1 MAGFIFEDF
10 KRALKKREEEN
21 FLKLKEEIRKL
32 QFNIEKFFTFFFES
46 TANQTQTKYSNLGIY

>member
-1 MAGFIFEDF
+1 MAGFNFEDF
-10 KRALKKREEEN
+10 KRALKKKEEEN
-21 FLKLKEEIRKL
+21 FLKLKEEIRRL

>member
-1 MAGFIFEDF
+1 MADFIFEDF